1 MGWADDGDEHGYAF
15 IVCDGCSI
23 ITQQMFTGI
32 KSAKKCG
39 VYFVRQETNAATYCP
54 ECCVRNCLT
63 DGLNSLSIRYT
74 LSKDMTQDR
83 LMKEAFEQAHQ
94 LTLKHW
100 KTALFLPPPPLVE
113 QPGVAVEELMEG
125 WQAPAREYDQESQIV
140 QHSHPTGME
149 ESDRQRIHRLEARV
163 HELECTVSQLL
174 ERLGEKVGIAGGGIH
189 RLEERVHELECTVS
203 QLLERLVEKVGIAG
217 GGGPSTLP
225 SINQQLKQACGA

>member
-1 MGWADDGDEHGYAF
+1 MGWADDGDERGYAF
-15 IVCDGCSI
+15 IVCDGCSL

-32 KSAKKCG
+32 KSAKKGG
-39 VYFVRQETNAATYCP
+39 VYFVRQDTNAATYCP

-83 LMKEAFEQAHQ
+83 LMEEAFEQAHQ

-100 KTALFLPPPPLVE
+100 KTALLPPPPLVE

-174 ERLGEKVGIAGGGIH
+174 ERLGEKVGIAGGG
-189 RLEERVHELECTVS
+189 
-203 QLLERLVEKVGIAG
+203 
-217 GGGPSTLP
+217 GPSTLP